1 MSDKSKPIQSNSML
15 MNLMIGGC
23 SGIISRTCT
32 APIELYKIQK
42 QTFFLPNSNLSH
54 VLKHDGLPGLWKGN
68 TINCFRIFPQTA
80 IHYVGNSVFFNMIH
94 SITPYD
100 KSFDLLV
107 AGSLGGLLASFLTYP
122 FETIRTRISVQSN
135 HEKQCRTVASMLRQ
149 MSISEIYRGVSLHML
164 GHTPF
169 NALTFTFYHTY
180 RQWFLN
186 YSNRTNNLC
195 SGFLAGSTAVLFT
208 YPTDTIRRRLQL
220 QGFNEYVPKYNSVR
234 DCIITMYK
242 KEGLFS
248 FYRGLHAGIL
258 KMGFAMSIQ
267 FTLFAEFQK
276 IYQRTNSGVTQ

>member
-1 MSDKSKPIQSNSML
+1 MSDKYNQIKSNNML
-15 MNLMIGGC
+15 VNLTIGGC

-42 QTFFLPNSNLSH
+42 QTFFLPNSNLSY
-54 VLKHDGLPGLWKGN
+54 VIKNDGLSGLWKGN

-80 IHYVGNSVFFNMIH
+80 IHYVGNNVFFNAIH
-94 SITPYD
+94 SITPHD
-100 KSFDLLV
+100 KSFNLFI
-107 AGSLGGLLASFLTYP
+107 AGSLGGLLASFITYP
-122 FETIRTRISVQSN
+122 FETIRTRLSVQSN
-135 HEKQCRTVASMLRQ
+135 HGKNRQTVASILRQ
-149 MSISEIYRGVSLHML
+149 MSFSDVYRGVSLHML

-180 RQWFLN
+180 RQWFLD
-186 YSNRTNNLC
+186 YSNRTNNIC

-220 QGFNEYVPKYNSVR
+220 QGFNEYVPKYKSVQH
-234 DCIITMYK
+234 CIFTMCK
-242 KEGLFS
+242 KEGVLS
-248 FYRGLHAGIL
+248 FYRGLHAGII

-276 IYQRTNSGVTQ
+276 IYQRTKSR